1 MEKGKCKRMLRFL
14 LVDKGRL
21 YFTKLSFE
29 KFEIHEI
36 SIIGA
41 FGLF

>member
-1 MEKGKCKRMLRFL
+1 MVRFL

-21 YFTKLSFE
+21 FFTKLSFE
-29 KFEIHEI
+29 KFGEIHEI